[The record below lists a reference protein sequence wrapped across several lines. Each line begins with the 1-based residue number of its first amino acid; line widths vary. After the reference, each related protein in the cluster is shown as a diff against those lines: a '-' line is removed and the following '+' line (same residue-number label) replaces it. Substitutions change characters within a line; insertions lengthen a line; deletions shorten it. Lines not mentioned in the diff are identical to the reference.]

1 MTYLLILLG
10 VVIGQL
16 ARLLINEGVY
26 TYQMNKSS
34 YKPITH
40 DNLKINKPINL
51 QRWE

>member
-10 VVIGQL
+10 AVIGQL
-16 ARLLINEGVY
+16 ARLLIKGGIS
-26 TYQMNKSS
+26 TYKRNKSP
-34 YKPITH
+34 YKPIRH